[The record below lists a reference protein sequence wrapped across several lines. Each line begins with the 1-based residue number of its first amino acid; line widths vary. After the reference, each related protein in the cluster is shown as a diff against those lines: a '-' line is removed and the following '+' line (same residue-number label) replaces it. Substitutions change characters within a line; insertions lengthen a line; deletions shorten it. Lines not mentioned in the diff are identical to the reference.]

1 MRQCL
6 VHLLEKYEHTLN
18 KCDPILLK
26 KRLLLHRVNNH
37 WGTFCVLATIIK
49 GSEQVLKKLIFIN
62 FFINFLME
70 RDNK

>member
-6 VHLLEKYEHTLN
+6 VHLLEKYEHTWN
-18 KCDPILLK
+18 KCGPILLK
-26 KRLLLHRVNNH
+26 KWLLLHRVNNH
-37 WGTFCVLATIIK
+37 WGTFCVLATSIK